1 MANADRYTYLM
12 KTIYDYNKIILSV
25 LEMKFSDGES
35 VSILSQDNLDLK
47 NGTYNNANEI
57 GNAVYTYNHRLYN
70 VIVTSAGFNEGYDS
84 RLNTKNNSI
93 FDSTTDSELVTNIKT
108 YNTEF
113 INYLHS
119 VRWINDKASAESVN
133 AKISMT

>member
-1 MANADRYTYLM
+1 M

-25 LEMKFSDGES
+25 LKMKFSDGES

-70 VIVTSAGFNEGYDS
+70 AIVTSAGFNEDYDN
-84 RLNTKNNSI
+84 RLDTKNNNI
-93 FDSTTDSELVTNIKT
+93 YDSGDNGSLVNNIKT

-113 INYLHS
+113 INYLYY
-119 VRWINDKASAESVN
+119 VGWLKNKDSAESYN
-133 AKISMT
+133 NKINMS